1 MHGRSIGASKTYRP
15 EEQAMTP
22 SLKDYAVS
30 VWQLLAGQRTAAERH
45 LAAERDRD
53 VAPYLD
59 VTGPLAVLDLAN
71 GRLRPQYA
79 LLAAAGHAVQGI
91 DLCNRP
97 GHGLSDLGYAA
108 ARGLYN
114 LHIPRPAAHNP
125 RAGLVCGNVASLPYF
140 DNTFDLVTSIAAFEH
155 FLDVPAALA
164 ELRRVLRPGGVAW
177 IRIHP
182 FTSLS
187 GGHNVSLTEIPL
199 AHLPPGVDA
208 WDHLRRRR
216 LPPYIPLNGW
226 RIGQYAAA
234 FAAQFEILQQYCA
247 LREGAHFLTP
257 AVQAEL
263 ADYTA
268 DELTCGTYVMLARK
282 SETTQ

>member
-1 MHGRSIGASKTYRP
+1 MTSNTSQGI
-15 EEQAMTP
+15 TP

-30 VWQLLAGQRTAAERH
+30 VWQLMAGQRTAAERR

-59 VTGPLAVLDLAN
+59 LSVPLRVLDLAN

-79 LLAAAGHAVQGI
+79 LLAAAGHAVHGI

-97 GHGLSDLGYAA
+97 GRGLGDMGYAV
-108 ARGLYN
+108 ARGLYG
-114 LHIPRPAAHNP
+114 LHIPRARTQS
-125 RAGLVCGNVASLPYF
+125 RAEGLTCGDVTTLPYP
-140 DNTFDLVTSIAAFEH
+140 DNAFDLITSVAAFEH
-155 FLDVPAALA
+155 FLDVPAAVA
-164 ELRRVLRPGGVAW
+164 EMRRVLRPGGVAW
-177 IRIHP
+177 VRIHP
-182 FTSLS
+182 FTCPS

-199 AHLPPGVDA
+199 VHLPPGVDA
-208 WDHLRRRR
+208 WDHLRGRR

-234 FAAQFEILQQYCA
+234 FAAELEILGQRCA
-247 LREGAHFLTP
+247 MREGAHLLTP

-263 ADYTA
+263 AAYTA
-268 DELTCGTYVMLARK
+268 DELTCGSYVILARK
-282 SETTQ
+282 PETAR